1 MGKFKIFN
9 FAAEQ
14 KKPDYKVNKG
24 KGFIQWGIKNDYPDE
39 LLDMLNFEGSNLHQS
54 IINKK
59 VQMIAGN
66 GIVPTSENST
76 VVENIFNDDDLE
88 TIAYKLAYDY
98 EIFNGFAYEI
108 VYTRDGSSIAEVN
121 HVPFQNIRRGVKN
134 DEIDYDYFWISNDW
148 TQYRKGEYEPEF
160 IKAYDGEDIKN
171 KQLVYI
177 MDYNPQAQ
185 IYPIPYYSNAINWI
199 SLDWHIGQF
208 HLANAENG
216 YSPSVIL
223 NFSTGIP
230 TEEEMD
236 DFEREFDR
244 KYKGSQNAGKMVL
257 TFSNGQE
264 EKPELIPINLND
276 SDERFLLLDKQ
287 VQQNVLTSHSVTSP
301 TLFGIYKEGSLGDKN
316 NMIESLDIFN
326 STYVTKRQTKIE
338 KNLSRILGVAIELE
352 PFVLENLE
360 EVEET
365 PAEAE
370 ELNNNKKIIL

>member
-1 MGKFKIFN
+1 MRNFKIIN
-9 FAAEQ
+9 FAIEH
-14 KKPDYKVNKG
+14 KKPDYKINKS
-24 KGFIQWGIKNDYPDE
+24 KGFIQWGTNNNYPEE
-39 LLDMLNFEGSNLHQS
+39 LLDMFNFEGSNLHQS

-59 VQMIAGN
+59 TQMIAGN
-66 GIVPTSENST
+66 GIVPTAENQT
-76 VVENIFNDDDLE
+76 IVDNEFNEDDLDI
-88 TIAYKLAYDY
+88 IAYKLAYDY
-98 EIFNGFAYEI
+98 ELFNGFAYEI
-108 VYTRDGSSIAEVN
+108 IYSRDGKSIAEVN
-121 HVPFQNIRRGVKN
+121 HIPFQNVRRGVKN
-134 DEIDYDYFWISNDW
+134 DEIDYEYFWLSSDW
-148 TQYRKGEYEPEF
+148 TKYRKGEYEPEF
-160 IKAYDGEDIKN
+160 IKGYDKTDTRS
-171 KQLVYI
+171 KQLVYV

-236 DFEREFDR
+236 DFERDFDR

-257 TFSNGQE
+257 TFSNGQD
-264 EKPELIPINLND
+264 EKPELIPVQLND

-287 VQQNVLTSHSVTSP
+287 VQQNVLTAHNVTSP
-301 TLFGIYKEGSLGDKN
+301 TLFGIYQPSALGSKN
-316 NMIESLDIFN
+316 EMIEALDIFN
-326 STYVTKRQTKIE
+326 STYVSKRQTKIE
-338 KNLSRILGVAIELE
+338 KNLTRVLGVDIELE

-360 EVEET
+360 VVEDT

-370 ELNNNKKIIL
+370 ELNNKKIIL